1 MRLDSKGKII
11 VVLLPILLL
20 SLSLFSGLAGIDKD
34 SLNGALPIERLTMA
48 NHLVAQLRYQQAH
61 YSKAEDHI
69 VAAKA
74 NYEKLH
80 DMLSR
85 MRMEKSNH
93 IKSERPMLG
102 SALQQMKSMKSVQDE
117 RNGIDAGE
125 LTAEGNNRQIPTG
138 GWTVGWCHTPGHT
151 TGSVSYVINGIG
163 KTTAGSKVEE
173 IEKTKQEIKNI
184 QRYPLTMRDSTRVF
198 PGHGPGT
205 TIGEGKKHN
214 PFLVTANHSSQ

>member
-1 MRLDSKGKII
+1 
-11 VVLLPILLL
+11 
-20 SLSLFSGLAGIDKD
+20 
-34 SLNGALPIERLTMA
+34 
-48 NHLVAQLRYQQAH
+48 
-61 YSKAEDHI
+61 
-69 VAAKA
+69 
-74 NYEKLH
+74 
-80 DMLSR
+80 
-85 MRMEKSNH
+85 
-93 IKSERPMLG
+93 MLG